1 MIYEKRGRWCWRG
14 KDGNLRK
21 FPTEAAAK
29 AALALDAPD
38 LSSVE
43 LNDNGYFLEPCCEC
57 EDCECDPCECELQ
70 QSVNK
75 NGSRNKQERYSFR
88 QNIRFTI

>member
-1 MIYEKRGRWCWRG
+1 MIYEKRGKWCWRG

-21 FPTEAAAK
+21 FPTKEAAL

-38 LSSVE
+38 LSGVE

-57 EDCECDPCECELQ
+57 EDCQCDPCECEESEKYINDVAESL
-70 QSVNK
+70 K
-75 NGSRNKQERYSFR
+75 NAKYNTYRM
-88 QNIRFTI
+88 

>member
-1 MIYEKRGRWCWRG
+1 MIYEKRGKWCWRG

-38 LSSVE
+38 LSGVE

-57 EDCECDPCECELQ
+57 EDCQCDPCECEESEKYINDVAESL
-70 QSVNK
+70 K
-75 NGSRNKQERYSFR
+75 NAKYNTYRM
-88 QNIRFTI
+88 

>member
-29 AALALDAPD
+29 AALALDAPVNPWM
-38 LSSVE
+38 LFMAEGALIV
-43 LNDNGYFLEPCCEC
+43 LL
-57 EDCECDPCECELQ
+57 LQ
-70 QSVNK
+70 W
-75 NGSRNKQERYSFR
+75 F
-88 QNIRFTI
+88 F

>member
-1 MIYEKRGRWCWRG
+1 MIYEKRGKWCWRG

-21 FPTEAAAK
+21 FPTKEAAL

-38 LSSVE
+38 LSGVE

-57 EDCECDPCECELQ
+57 EDCNATPV
-70 QSVNK
+70 SAKSRK
-75 NGSRNKQERYSFR
+75 N
-88 QNIRFTI
+88 ILMM